1 MLIHTPHLRLF
12 TATSEHLEAIIREPK
27 SLGAILDVSIP
38 EGWPYFPD
46 AYPSLLQAVERNPL
60 LPYSGWWL
68 YLFVD
73 PEERALVGCGG
84 FRDKPDTEG
93 VVQVGC
99 EIAPRHQGRGY
110 AVEALGGLVRYA
122 FTRGEVTAVDAD
134 SGPAHSATARV
145 LQKCGMHLLG
155 PRRDPH
161 DGQVWHWRITREEY
175 LRGRRKVA

>member
-12 TATSEHLEAIIREPK
+12 TALEEHLAAIIREPK
-27 SLGAILDVSIP
+27 SLGALLDVSIP
-38 EGWPYFPD
+38 DGWPYFPE
-46 AYPSLLQAVERNPL
+46 AYPYLLDALKREPL
-60 LPYSGWWL
+60 LPQSGWWL

-84 FRDKPDTEG
+84 FKEKPDAAG

-99 EIAPRHQGRGY
+99 EIAPRHQGKGY
-110 AVEALGGLVRYA
+110 AVEALGALVRYG
-122 FTRGEVTAVDAD
+122 FTRPEVQAVDAN

-145 LQKCGMHLLG
+145 LQKCGMHMLG
-155 PRRDPH
+155 ARRDPH
-161 DGQVWHWRITREEY
+161 DGQVWHWRITRDEY